1 MPRKKEEWRHEAHR
15 GEILRIAREQLAQG
29 GAAALSLRAIAAT
42 MNLSAPALYRY
53 FPSRD
58 DIITALILDAF
69 YAVADAIDAARKA
82 QPQDDF
88 SAQMMAITLAYREW
102 ALAHPTDFSLIYG
115 NPIPGYAAPA
125 EQTIPAARQAFVVV
139 IDVLS
144 KAAEHGKALQYAGEL
159 PPPASISEYLQFL
172 AQRDQFSVP
181 LSALYAAVSVWSRMH
196 GIIMLELFHHIQPV
210 IGDVEAFY
218 HAEMRAT
225 LRQYGL
231 DV

>member
-15 GEILRIAREQLAQG
+15 GEILRIARAQLAQG
-29 GAAALSLRAIAAT
+29 GAAALSLRAIAAE

-58 DIITALILDAF
+58 DIITALILEAF
-69 YAVADAIDAARKA
+69 YAVAEAIDSARKA
-82 QPQDDF
+82 QSPDDF
-88 SAQMMAITLAYREW
+88 NAQMMAITAAYRAW

-115 NPIPGYAAPA
+115 NPIPGYVAPA

-144 KAAEHGKALQYAGEL
+144 KAAEQGKALQYAGEL
-159 PPPASISEYLQFL
+159 PPASISEYLQFL
-172 AQRDQFSVP
+172 AERDQLSVP

-196 GIIMLELFHHIQPV
+196 GIIMLELFHHLQPV

-218 HAEMRAT
+218 HVEMRAT